1 MVMQATILITAL
13 AQLPKNETDVALELM
28 IENAVFAF
36 SLIVSDSG
44 SVIPNITA
52 VFVP

>member
-1 MVMQATILITAL
+1 MVMESTILMTAF
-13 AQLPKNETDVALELM
+13 AQLPQNETDIALELI